1 LDDNSKVSSFRINLD
16 RSQLGQID
24 LNFVDTRAIV
34 AKIIGLVVVFI
45 IFPGVSYALL
55 FLKPNVPS
63 AIGIVA
69 LFVTT
74 IVMLSVLKSYLFPA
88 FIQINLRSDEIRC
101 RNKTFQLRPQI
112 LKFSEVENF
121 CSSLRFPG
129 FSVLEISLI
138 NKQIIKFKNY
148 LVETSE
154 CEHVVTELNH
164 QLGKSI
170 DLSSEKSED
179 LHPLI
184 KYAEKIEAS
193 VLGQQHSNELP
204 IVFRQGLP
212 GLKKVSLFV
221 IFICFLFVCFA
232 GYKLFVHN
240 NWFGFVQ
247 TIFISAIV
255 SGFAFHIF
263 KNERVEVSKDFVTY
277 HCDSIFQKVNWT
289 EALINYKGLILQNSN
304 NNSQSQFVHI
314 KLKHVSNSS
323 KDVTLSKN
331 RVIKIKVEESKLN
344 NFSRQL
350 GLPILEINLQNE
362 KNKSA

>member
-1 LDDNSKVSSFRINLD
+1 MDDNSKVSSFRINLD

-24 LNFVDTRAIV
+24 LSFVDTRTIV
-34 AKIIGLVVVFI
+34 AQIIGLVVVFI
-45 IFPGVSYALL
+45 IFPVVSYALL
-55 FLKPNVPS
+55 FLKPNVPP
-63 AIGIVA
+63 AFGIVA

-74 IVMLSVLKSYLFPA
+74 TIILSVLKSFLFPA
-88 FIQINLRSDEIRC
+88 FIQINLRSDEIRY
-101 RNKTFQLRPQI
+101 RNKTFQIGPRT
-112 LKFSEVENF
+112 LKFAEIESF

-129 FSVLEISLI
+129 FSVLEIKLM
-138 NKQIIKFKNY
+138 NQQVIKFNGY
-148 LVETSE
+148 LVEVSE
-154 CEHVVTELNH
+154 CDHVAIELNQ
-164 QLGKSI
+164 QLGKSV
-170 DLSSEKSED
+170 DLSSAKSED
-179 LHPLI
+179 LHPIL
-184 KYAEKIEAS
+184 KYAKSINAP

-221 IFICFLFVCFA
+221 FFICFIFVAFA

-240 NWFGFVQ
+240 NWFGFIQ

-255 SGFAFHIF
+255 SRFAFHIF

-289 EALINYKGLILQNSN
+289 EALINYKGLILQKSN

-314 KLKHVSNSS
+314 KLKHVSNGS

-331 RVIKIKVEESKLN
+331 RVIKIKDEESKLN